1 MRQIMRE
8 NQVGPSR
15 RSFLRNAGL
24 AGVGATALG
33 ALGVA
38 PAEADTANSANRGSG
53 RWNPDGESLQFT
65 VAVMPD
71 TQYLYWGS
79 QNSINP
85 EPQEASFRYVIEN
98 SGTPDNN
105 VVFMAHLGDLTQD
118 ADVTSFQAVD
128 KTFKLV
134 DSANVAYSVLAG
146 NHDVSGDDTRGTTPY
161 LQTMGPQRFRRQKSF
176 LGSDASG
183 YNTAH
188 VFRAAGREWLLLAM
202 DWRTSAAGFA
212 WADDVIKKNPRLP
225 VILTCHEIVA
235 PTYGDEVYPYESGDA
250 ENNAEITDYGQTV
263 WDSLIKDNDQIFLT
277 LNGHYWPSGRMTK
290 KNAAGN
296 DVHLHITNYQNRYMS
311 GGGMLRLYHF
321 DLERDTIDVE
331 TVSPWILEKD
341 PAKRNRMEVLESRLT
356 TSVDRFS
363 TPFDFEQRFSGFIP
377 VPVRPA
383 RPAGKVLVPGTLAY
397 WRFDN
402 VGANGSSVTSS
413 QKVRDLSGHGNDLTL
428 QSVAGT
434 APDALTWTDDHH
446 PDQPGHASLR
456 FAGGKNPLHG
466 AYLTTG
472 SSAPL
477 NTETFKHGYTIE
489 TFVKIPRDWDGGNN
503 GNMPVLVRRGASG
516 DAGKHGKNTDPKEP
530 VAQLMTTNN
539 GREVQFNCY
548 PLSQTYPTTNWSH
561 GLAEDQWW
569 HLAVVNDGHHTT
581 VYVESSPVADNPF
594 TDSVGIASLGLT
606 WLLGGHEYGG
616 ALDNVF
622 HGWIGDVRIA
632 GRALRPDEFMTK

>member
-1 MRQIMRE
+1 MRE
-8 NQVGPSR
+8 NQAGPNR

-33 ALGVA
+33 ATALGALGAA
-38 PAEADTANSANRGSG
+38 PAEAAPPTPENRSRG
-53 RWNPDGESLQFT
+53 RWLPDGESRRFT
-65 VAVMPD
+65 LAVMPD

-85 EPQEASFRYVIEN
+85 EPQEASLRYVIEN
-98 SGTPDNN
+98 SGHPDRNI
-105 VVFMAHLGDLTQD
+105 VFLAHLGDLTQD
-118 ADVTSFQAVD
+118 ADTTSFQAVD
-128 KTFKLV
+128 RTFGIA
-134 DSANVAYSVLAG
+134 DSAGVAYSVLAG

-212 WADDVIKKNPRLP
+212 WANDVIEKHPKLP

-235 PTYGDEVYPYESGDA
+235 PTYGDEVYPYESGDP
-250 ENNAEITDYGQTV
+250 ENNAELSGYGQTV

-290 KNAAGN
+290 KNTAGH

-321 DLERDTIDVE
+321 DLDRDTIDVE

-341 PAKRNRMEVLESRLT
+341 PADRNRLEALESRLT

-363 TPFDFEQRFSGFIP
+363 MPFDFEQRFAGFIP

-402 VGANGSSVTSS
+402 VVTTGGAVTT
-413 QKVRDLSGHGNDLTL
+413 VRDLSGRGNDLAP

-434 APDALTWTDDHH
+434 AADALVRTDDHH

-456 FAGGKNPLHG
+456 FTGGKNPLHG

-472 SSAPL
+472 PRAPL
-477 NTETFKHGYTIE
+477 NTETFKAGYTIE

-503 GNMPVLVRRGASG
+503 GNMPVLVRRGAAG
-516 DAGKHGKNTDPKEP
+516 AAGKHGKNTDPKEP

-539 GREVQFNCY
+539 GREVQFNHY

-569 HLAVVNDGHHTT
+569 HIAVVNDGHRTKL
-581 VYVESSPVADNPF
+581 YVESALVADNPF
-594 TDSVGIASLGLT
+594 TDSVGIASVGLP

-622 HGWIGDVRIA
+622 HGWIGDVRIV
-632 GRALRPDEFMTK
+632 GRPLRLDEFLTR

>member
-1 MRQIMRE
+1 MRE
-8 NQVGPSR
+8 NQVGPNR

-38 PAEADTANSANRGSG
+38 PAQADTANTANRGTG

-98 SGTPDNN
+98 SGTPNN
-105 VVFMAHLGDLTQD
+105 NIVFMAHLGDVTQD

-128 KTFKLV
+128 KTFKIL
-134 DSANVAYSVLAG
+134 DKANVAYSVLAG
-146 NHDVSGDDTRGTTPY
+146 NHDVSGDDTRGNTPY
-161 LQTMGPQRFRRQKSF
+161 LQAMGPQRFKGQKSF
-176 LGSDASG
+176 VGSDASG

-188 VFRAAGREWLLLAM
+188 TFHAAGRDWLLLAM

-212 WADDVIKKNPRLP
+212 WANQVIKAHPKMP

-235 PTYGDEVYPYESGDA
+235 PTYGDEVYPYESGDP

-263 WDSLIKDNDQIFLT
+263 WNSLIKDNDQIFLT
-277 LNGHYWPSGRMTK
+277 LNGHYWPSGRITK
-290 KNAAGN
+290 KNTAGN

-321 DLERDTIDVE
+321 DLERNTIDVE
-331 TVSPWILEKD
+331 TISPWILEKD
-341 PAKRNRMEVLESRLT
+341 PAKRNRLEVMESRLT
-356 TSVDRFS
+356 TAVDRFS
-363 TPFDFEQRFSGFIP
+363 MPFDFEQRFSGFIP
-377 VPVRPA
+377 VKTRAA
-383 RPAGKVLVPGTLAY
+383 RGANKVLLPGTLAY
-397 WRFDN
+397 WRFDGN
-402 VGANGSSVTSS
+402 HAAAGSPVTTT
-413 QKVRDLSGHGNDLTL
+413 QKVKDLSGNGNDLTL
-428 QSVAGT
+428 ASVPGT
-434 APDALTWTDDHH
+434 VPGALTWSDDHH

-456 FAGGKNPLHG
+456 FVGGKNPLHG
-466 AYLTTG
+466 AYLTT
-472 SSAPL
+472 AAKAAL
-477 NTETFKHGYTIE
+477 NAETFKQGYTIE

-503 GNMPVLVRRGASG
+503 GNMPVLVRRGAAG

-539 GREVQFNCY
+539 GRELLFNCY

-561 GLAEDQWW
+561 GMPEDQWW
-569 HLAVVNDGHHTT
+569 HLAVVNDGHHTKA
-581 VYVESSPVADNPF
+581 YIESSLVADNPF

-616 ALDNVF
+616 AIDNVF
-622 HGWIGDVRIA
+622 HGWIGDVRIVN
-632 GRALRPDEFMTK
+632 RALRLDEFMTH